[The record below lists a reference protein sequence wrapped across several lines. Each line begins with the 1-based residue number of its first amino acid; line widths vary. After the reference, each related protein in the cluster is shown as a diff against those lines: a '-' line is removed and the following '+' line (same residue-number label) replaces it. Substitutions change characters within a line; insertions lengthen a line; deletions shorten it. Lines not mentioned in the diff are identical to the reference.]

1 MNKSWLRTL
10 TNKVPAAWLKNSAAN
25 CRSHHL
31 EEVLWPPDELGC
43 IWNHWRCVEVFM
55 EPCITSLG
63 TAVHEPL
70 QNDNMEHTWWYVCHV
85 LTCFMLSN
93 KKIPAKSSKH
103 CIAKMQA
110 ARQHTNVQRE
120 SLSERMILSALQLN
134 MCKWPHPKNHQ
145 QIDTKNVVHLLSV
158 EITKSVFK

>member
-70 QNDNMEHTWWYVCHV
+70 QNDTWNTHGDMFAMSWLV
-85 LTCFMLSN
+85 LCCQT
-93 KKIPAKSSKH
+93 KKYQPNPAN
-103 CIAKMQA
+103 
-110 ARQHTNVQRE
+110 T
-120 SLSERMILSALQLN
+120 ALRKCKLPNNIQ
-134 MCKWPHPKNHQ
+134 MCKEKVCLKGWFYQLFNWICVSDLTRK
-145 QIDTKNVVHLLSV
+145 
-158 EITKSVFK
+158 ITNK